1 MLKFDKLK
9 VVTSL
14 QNIQIKDESKF
25 KKILRSDSVSQ
36 LIFSVNTPY
45 SLNIKIDYDRN
56 EAVIEFTGKIL
67 GKHYPQ
73 LISRETIN
81 ECFNNIN
88 RLGICEI
95 DNAAMMSAKVVK
107 CDVTN
112 DIQYNDIPQLSS
124 YIRNNIVNHQ
134 KYICRLPK
142 NGNLIIEK
150 NVMTRQYR
158 KRLTIYDK
166 QKEMSKADNMEYM
179 KLYDI
184 DRLCFEGVCRF
195 ELNLNSQTQIE
206 NSLNIART
214 TLQEVLSSE
223 SSPIQSFVDEILA
236 DSDARPYADK
246 KSYVSYLILKDCEYD
261 IEKVEARMRGFHPSR
276 GVNIGKV
283 MQPYRDMLIHMKNF
297 SDRNM
302 KQELLERLS

>member
-56 EAVIEFTGKIL
+56 EAVIEFTGKVL

-81 ECFNNIN
+81 ECFDNIN

-95 DNAAMMSAKVVK
+95 DNVAMMSAKVVK

-166 QKEMSKADNMEYM
+166 HKEMSKADNVEYM

-276 GVNIGKV
+276 GMNIGKL
-283 MQPYRDMLIHMKNF
+283 MRPFRELLIQLQTKN
-297 SDRNM
+297 DIDA
-302 KQELLERLS
+302 KQDLLERLA

>member
-1 MLKFDKLK
+1 
-9 VVTSL
+9 
-14 QNIQIKDESKF
+14 
-25 KKILRSDSVSQ
+25 
-36 LIFSVNTPY
+36 
-45 SLNIKIDYDRN
+45 
-56 EAVIEFTGKIL
+56 
-67 GKHYPQ
+67 
-73 LISRETIN
+73 
-81 ECFNNIN
+81 
-88 RLGICEI
+88 
-95 DNAAMMSAKVVK
+95 
-107 CDVTN
+107 
-112 DIQYNDIPQLSS
+112 
-124 YIRNNIVNHQ
+124 
-134 KYICRLPK
+134 
-142 NGNLIIEK
+142 
-150 NVMTRQYR
+150 
-158 KRLTIYDK
+158 
-166 QKEMSKADNMEYM
+166 MEYM